1 MQKLA
6 HKHYV
11 GSAHSFEITN
21 HSSERPDVTILKT
34 FFIDDTVNE
43 NDWQATWE
51 GLKLDAEELQGV
63 PLVLQEDLEHPKFSV
78 QKFFDRGTIFD
89 YEFDENE
96 HKIIVYARITD
107 PTIVERIKS
116 GELEYVSPAVIP
128 RGSESMHNVNGVDV
142 LDRTL
147 PLHLA
152 IVGNPAYG
160 TLKAKMSHLCT
171 GDGRECH
178 HRLKT
183 MTASKRASIQ
193 DCVSKKIP
201 IIMQENQT
209 MDHTQATAIAFSMCR
224 EGTAQ
229 SGPGGNGDGDGGS
242 PNSGIKS
249 KLRILN
255 AGYDK
260 HNGQLGTWI
269 NAKGQEVFVAK
280 NQPIEEAVKTQC
292 GCAKLGST
300 GKISKEKANYKKTD
314 STTKN
319 CHTCRFYHADTK
331 YCEVVEGNIQPYM
344 VSDLWQPKK

>member
-1 MQKLA
+1 MQKLI

-21 HSSERPDVTILKT
+21 QDPERPDVTILKT

-51 GLKLDAEELQGV
+51 GLKKDAEELLGI

-89 YEFDENE
+89 YDINEVE

-107 PTIVERIKS
+107 TTIVERIKS

-128 RGSESMHNVNGVDV
+128 RGSEYMEKIDGIDI
-142 LDRTL
+142 LRRTL

-171 GDGRECH
+171 GDGKECY

-183 MTASKRASIQ
+183 MTAKKKAKKKADVLLRQ
-193 DCVSKKIP
+193 DK
-201 IIMQENQT
+201 
-209 MDHTQATAIAFSMCR
+209 
-224 EGTAQ
+224 EGDN
-229 SGPGGNGDGDGGS
+229 GDGGNGDGGGS

-255 AGYDK
+255 AGYDTHK
-260 HNGQLGTWI
+260 GKLGTWI
-269 NAKGQEVFVAK
+269 RAKGQNVFVAK
-280 NQPIEEAVKTQC
+280 NESIEKAVEAQC
-292 GCAKLGST
+292 GCAKLGSA
-300 GKISKEKANYKKTD
+300 GKISKEKANYHKSGNPQKMCG
-314 STTKN
+314 N
-319 CHTCRFYHADTK
+319 CRFYHVDTD
-331 YCEVVEGNIQPYM
+331 YCEVVDGKIDYNF
-344 VSDLWQPKK
+344 VSDLWQE